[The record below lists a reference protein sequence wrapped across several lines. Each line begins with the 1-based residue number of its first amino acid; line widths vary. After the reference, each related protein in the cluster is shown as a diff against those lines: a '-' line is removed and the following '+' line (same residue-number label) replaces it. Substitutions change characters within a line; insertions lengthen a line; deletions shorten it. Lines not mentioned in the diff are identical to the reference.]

1 MKEISLTAAEMS
13 RLIGGV
19 VLFISLLVAIAWP
32 TFQDRGLRYT
42 LETFGIV
49 LGAVA
54 VVIAAVLLVISAFR
68 PLW

>member
-19 VLFISLLVAIAWP
+19 VLFVSLLVAIAWP
-32 TFQDRGLRYT
+32 TFQDWGLRYT

-54 VVIAAVLLVISAFR
+54 VVIAAVLLVISAFI